1 MGKVNGM
8 SLRYYLK
15 GATEATFQHY
25 SLSSN
30 DNNHVRVTGLTEGAW
45 SDLTVN
51 FSRNG
56 RRNDGTPGV
65 PFKNGERM
73 DDLKIFVGKP
83 NDATSTQL
91 FVDDIIFFADDPA
104 LPPDPEPFPNR
115 VIYLAAFDT
124 GIGPKER
131 LKYWPGEFEIVTKGA
146 PAGAYWGVA
155 RAVQMKEDRGRWIRL
170 RMDPARP
177 VGEHTKLRF
186 RYHLTGATS
195 LTAQIFDVT
204 DNDNRHVRLN
214 DLKENEWTF
223 VHVDFT
229 RDARRNDGKETP
241 FAAGHKVDDLFFF
254 VQGDAELHLD
264 EVTLYD
270 AAR

>member
-1 MGKVNGM
+1 
-8 SLRYYLK
+8 
-15 GATEATFQHY
+15 
-25 SLSSN
+25 
-30 DNNHVRVTGLTEGAW
+30 
-45 SDLTVN
+45 
-51 FSRNG
+51 
-56 RRNDGTPGV
+56 
-65 PFKNGERM
+65 M

-83 NDATSTQL
+83 NDGKSYQL
-91 FVDDIIFFADDPA
+91 FLDDIIFFADDPA

-155 RAVQMKEDRGRWIRL
+155 RAVPMKEDRGRWVRL
-170 RMDPARP
+170 QIDPPRP

-186 RYHLTGATS
+186 RYHVTGTTS
-195 LTAQIFDVT
+195 MTVQAFDVT
-204 DNDNRHVRLN
+204 DNDNRHVNLN

-254 VQGDAELHLD
+254 VQGDGDLYLD